1 MSLGLQEAGF
11 DVALALDNSRAAC
24 ETHSRNLA
32 ARVIQ
37 ADIRDVTGEELLSQ
51 AGLVAGE
58 CELVAGGPPCQGFSV
73 QRRGDDDDA
82 RNKFIFEFLRLVT
95 EIAPPLFLMENV
107 SAIRGPRG
115 KVVLDRFL
123 SIAKRHGYYVSIQTL
138 DAVDFQ
144 VAQRRRRAF
153 IVGERTDR
161 PSLFSFPPPE
171 QSAKL
176 TVRDAIGDLPN
187 PESPEARAYANHEP
201 VQTSELNRLRIS
213 YVPQGG
219 GREDIPAHLQLP
231 CHRISVATAGHRQVY
246 GRLHWDRPAATIT
259 TKCNSFTR
267 GMFAHPGQDRNITMR
282 EAARIQGFP
291 DWFVFEG
298 GRVEVAHQIGNA
310 VPPLLA
316 KVVGQQL
323 IRSLRDRLGQ
333 PHERRPR
340 PLAVA

>member
-11 DVALALDNSRAAC
+11 DLVVALDSSRAAC
-24 ETHSRNLA
+24 ETHRRNLA
-32 ARVIQ
+32 GKVLE
-37 ADIRDVTGEELLSQ
+37 ADIRDVTGESLLSQ

-58 CELVAGGPPCQGFSV
+58 CDLVAGGPPCQGFSV

-82 RNKFIFEFLRLVT
+82 RNRFIFEFLRLVT

-115 KVVLDRFL
+115 KVLLDRFL
-123 SIAKRHGYYVSIQTL
+123 TLAKQYGYNVSIQTL
-138 DAVDFQ
+138 DALDFQ

-161 PSLFSFPPPE
+161 PSSFLFPHPE
-171 QSAKL
+171 QLAKR
-176 TVRDAIGDLPN
+176 TVRDAIGDLPY
-187 PESPEARAYANHEP
+187 PESAEARAFANHEP

-213 YVPQGG
+213 FVPPGG
-219 GREDIPAHLQLP
+219 GREHIPDHLQLP

-246 GRLHWDRPAATIT
+246 GRLHWDRQAATIT

-267 GMFAHPGQDRNITMR
+267 GMFAHPAQDRNITMR

-316 KVVGQQL
+316 KAVGRQL
-323 IRSLRDRLGQ
+323 MEALRDRRGRSHHRQ
-333 PHERRPR
+333 ARS
-340 PLAVA
+340 LAVA